1 MLPLGEEKKWKKLK
15 VTQLIE
21 SFMISLEIC
30 CFRLYFVWFLRG
42 KRNFFYSSQRIW
54 IIQISTPNGNE
65 NTNHV
70 KLFPSKTYKLL
81 NSILQ
86 YVFYHNF
93 FAGCWL
99 LCSIVLSVV
108 FYVGMCVHM
117 YGGNKEYSLMK
128 FLEIH
133 CYSLQRNILHQ
144 FELPLSFNSN
154 KNAAKNYSS
163 AFLRFFPPPPSSSN

>member
-1 MLPLGEEKKWKKLK
+1 MKETKSNTINRIIHDFTRNLLFSFIFCLIFTRKK
-15 VTQLIE
+15 E
-21 SFMISLEIC
+21 
-30 CFRLYFVWFLRG
+30 
-42 KRNFFYSSQRIW
+42 FFYSSQRIW